1 MEKTSKVTHIAGNG
15 TWESPQYG
23 TFYKFEVGFE
33 NNDIGEYMSKTQEQ
47 IKFKL
52 GQDAIYNIE
61 GKDYNGKTF
70 YRIKPVETKPSFT
83 PKVADPE
90 KELKITRMSVLKA
103 STDLVIAGKIK
114 LEQIIDYSKHFE
126 AYVLNGEDLIKKDKT
141 IEKSEDDLPF

>member
-23 TFYKFEVGFE
+23 TFYKFEVGME
-33 NNDIGEYMSKTQEQ
+33 NNDIGEYMSKTQDQ
-47 IKFKL
+47 SKFKL
-52 GQDAIYNIE
+52 GQDATYTIE

-83 PKVADPE
+83 PRVADPE

-103 STDLVIAGKIK
+103 STDLVVAGKIPMDK
-114 LEQIIDYSKHFE
+114 IIEYSKHFE
-126 AYVLNGEDLIKKDKT
+126 AYVMEGKDLINKT
-141 IEKSEDDLPF
+141 KSEDDLPF